1 MDSSRPSQTPTAV
14 KILHCRRA
22 PAISI
27 EDLAENAR
35 YTRLRD
41 PLTNTQSSLA
51 DIRTNLN
58 GPQLS
63 DANTRKLFGSIRR
76 SVLDA
81 IWQHR
86 NLEEWIFRCTRM
98 GSEYAQAVDGTGSD
112 WSRVYFYSHQ
122 DFHLKMEGGARWEV
136 VEMILQHVEVY
147 REAAQGIQR
156 LQSEKERLLEAE
168 KDAAAGRI
176 AG

>member
-1 MDSSRPSQTPTAV
+1 
-14 KILHCRRA
+14 
-22 PAISI
+22 
-27 EDLAENAR
+27 
-35 YTRLRD
+35 
-41 PLTNTQSSLA
+41 
-51 DIRTNLN
+51 
-58 GPQLS
+58 
-63 DANTRKLFGSIRR
+63 
-76 SVLDA
+76 
-81 IWQHR
+81 
-86 NLEEWIFRCTRM
+86 M

>member
-1 MDSSRPSQTPTAV
+1 M
-14 KILHCRRA
+14 
-22 PAISI
+22 SI
-27 EDLAENAR
+27 ADLADNAR

-41 PLTNTQSSLA
+41 SLTNTQSSLA

-58 GPQLS
+58 DPQLT
-63 DANTRKLFGSIRR
+63 DASARKLFGTIRR

-98 GSEYAQAVDGTGSD
+98 GSEYAQAMDGTGSD
-112 WSRVYFYSHQ
+112 WNRVYFYSHQ

-136 VEMILQHVEVY
+136 VEMILQHVGVY
-147 REAAQGIQR
+147 RDAVLGVEILQG
-156 LQSEKERLLEAE
+156 EKERLLKAE
-168 KDAAAGRI
+168 RDAGAGRV